1 MTTKLSSGDTYLT
14 IKKIHRLVGFTVT
27 GASIW
32 MAVSA
37 GLNSNVKK
45 GDKALAAGYSVMT
58 VVPLVVFAF

>member
-1 MTTKLSSGDTYLT
+1 M
-14 IKKIHRLVGFTVT
+14 VGFTVT